1 MDSNISEEL
10 QRFIDQYKAIENE
23 IKCLNEDKKN
33 LIEDFKEKQGLDSKV
48 IRKAIQIAK
57 IRTSLGD
64 EITQLD
70 KIVVDKNARGE
81 GAGSKVMQRVCDYA
95 DVAGKDIRL
104 TPSKDFG
111 ATSVSRLKSFYKR
124 FDFVKN
130 KDNKYKDSMVRYAQ

>member
-1 MDSNISEEL
+1 MK
-10 QRFIDQYKAIENE
+10 Y
-23 IKCLNEDKKN
+23 IKTLNEKY
-33 LIEDFKEKQGLDSKV
+33 LSDFENQ
-48 IRKAIQIAK
+48 
-57 IRTSLGD
+57 IRTEFGVTLELYDHG
-64 EITQLD
+64 EWLQLD

-111 ATSVSRLKSFYKR
+111 ATSVNRLKSFYKR